1 MPEILYPV
9 VHSVTISP
17 DLENLALG
25 RCFVTQAAK
34 EAGFD
39 EARVFDVSVASS
51 EAMANA
57 IEHAP
62 VKDDIH
68 VTALLF
74 ADRLEIQ
81 VEGPGEFQAPNRLKG
96 RSHRGLGLP
105 LMAKL
110 ADHLALYSGPHGG
123 TLVKLTFYKE
133 TARAGQAEC
142 LPPSVRQLMEGNGL
156 VVQIAESMPVGI
168 CVLDAGLCFR
178 WTNAACKAFL
188 GDASALDLVGRTLQ
202 DVLPGFPATDL
213 AALRNVA
220 EQGVPLVIEELELH
234 HASRGTTYW
243 RCQNLPFPA
252 EHEDGPFY
260 ILGIVSD
267 VTELVQQRKE
277 ALAKNDQSTRYVL
290 DNAPAAV
297 AEIDLEGL
305 GKLGFEAEQ
314 ARQLS
319 ELRALYESAPV
330 GLALLDRD
338 LRYLRVNERLA
349 EMNGLSVADHLGRT
363 IHEVIPSVA
372 GQLAETIG
380 PIFETG
386 EPVIDLE
393 ITGETP
399 ARPGEQRDWL
409 GQWLPVKDE
418 RGQVQAVTAIVL
430 ELTGCT
436 KAERKRRALLDE
448 QRLPNEELA
457 AANEELAAVNES
469 LRQVNDALRSSE
481 KKYQE
486 LIEAH
491 PDILWEVDA
500 AGRFTYCSPQV
511 KRLWGIEPEE
521 LIGHPASDF
530 LSTSE
535 AAKLTD
541 WFLRMAR
548 SPVPFRR
555 LETASTNR
563 RGERVFVQSSGNPI
577 FTADGRFAG
586 YRGTSTDVTAQQQ
599 AAEELARSEMYLRE
613 AQRIAHVGNW
623 ELDLATGENRAE
635 SAECR
640 RMFGLEP
647 NEPFPTFAKARG
659 RLFSKEEWNRL
670 KNEALQRLSRTGV
683 GFELDLQIKRKDGGQ
698 IWACLRGEAV
708 RDAKGQI
715 VAVRGIQDIT
725 ERKRREDNLAVLADI
740 AEELSK
746 VSTCEEIIEAV
757 GNRLSNYM
765 GISRCVFAQIDQAG
779 DTMMV
784 QHSWDHTGKH
794 LDAKPFP
801 LSGFATRK
809 LLRKARARRTIV
821 IGDARADGRVVAAA
835 YAAWGVRS
843 QVAVPFHRDGQWRYL
858 LTVDAT
864 KPRTWR
870 DDEIEL
876 IEQVALHTFPRLER
890 ARVEEAL
897 RRSEEKYRLLAA
909 ENERLYR
916 QQLDIAES
924 LQLTL
929 LHVPSEIGRLKLGHL
944 YRSASEAARVGGDF
958 YDVFDV
964 KDGNIAVLIGDVA
977 GHGIQAARTATLVKD
992 VVHAFTHGSVRP
1004 SEVLR
1009 RTNHLLIEKALP
1021 GFVSV
1026 FLGILDSDGG
1036 RLRYSSAGHP
1046 AAFLRRTT
1054 GEILTLGSG
1063 SHPLGVYTD
1072 SVWRPSEVELEIG
1085 DVLLLYTDGVIET
1098 RRGEEFF
1105 GEERLLRLL
1114 KRKRTSVF
1122 RLPHLILEQVLAF
1135 SDGALKD
1142 DVAILALSLTEP
1154 RQPLP
1159 EKPFHQE
1166 RMLL

>member
-9 VHSVTISP
+9 VRSVIISP

-25 RCFVTQAAK
+25 RRFVTQAAE

-68 VTALLF
+68 VTTLLF

-81 VEGPGEFQAPNRLKG
+81 VEGSGEFQAPNRLKG

-110 ADHLALYSGPHGG
+110 ADHLALYSGPRGG

-133 TARAGQAEC
+133 TVRTGHPAS

-156 VVQIAESMPVGI
+156 AAQVAESMPVGI
-168 CVLDAGLCFR
+168 CILDADLRFR
-178 WTNAACKAFL
+178 WANAAYRAFL
-188 GDASALDLVGRTLQ
+188 GDPSGCDGLVGRTLH
-202 DVLPGFPATDL
+202 DALPGFPAAGLT
-213 AALRNVA
+213 ALRKVA
-220 EQGVPLVIEELELH
+220 MHGVPLVIEELELH
-234 HASRGTTYW
+234 QASRGTTYW
-243 RCQNLPFPA
+243 RCQNLPLPT
-252 EHEDGPFY
+252 EHEDAPFD

-267 VTELVQQRKE
+267 VTTLVRQRKE
-277 ALAKNDQSTRYVL
+277 AESRESERRSQ
-290 DNAPAAV
+290 
-297 AEIDLEGL
+297 
-305 GKLGFEAEQ
+305 
-314 ARQLS
+314 RQWE
-319 ELRALYESAPV
+319 ELLALYEFAPV
-330 GLALLDRD
+330 GLALIDRD
-338 LRYLRVNERLA
+338 LRYLRVNQRLA
-349 EMNGLSVADHLGRT
+349 EMNGLPVADHVGRA
-363 IHEVIPSVA
+363 IHEVVPSVA
-372 GQLAETIG
+372 GQVAELIG
-380 PIFETG
+380 PVFETG

-399 ARPGEQRDWL
+399 AKPGKQRGWL
-409 GQWLPVKDE
+409 EQWLPVKDE
-418 RGQVQAVTAIVL
+418 QGRVQAVTALVL
-430 ELTGCT
+430 ELTDHIQ
-436 KAERKRRALLDE
+436 AERERRALLDE
-448 QRLPNEELA
+448 QRVLNEELAATNEELA
-457 AANEELAAVNES
+457 AANEN
-469 LRQVNDALRSSE
+469 LRQTNEALRSSE

-486 LIEAH
+486 LIEAY
-491 PDILWEVDA
+491 PDFLWEVDA

-511 KRLWGIEPEE
+511 KRLWGLEPEE
-521 LIGHPASDF
+521 LVGHPVSDF
-530 LSTSE
+530 LSATE
-535 AAKLTD
+535 ADKVTD
-541 WFLRMAR
+541 WFMRMAR
-548 SPVPFRR
+548 SPAPFRR
-555 LETASTNR
+555 VETAGMNS
-563 RGERVFVQSSGNPI
+563 RGERVFIESSGNPI
-577 FTADGRFAG
+577 FAADGTFAG
-586 YRGTSTDVTAQQQ
+586 YRGTSADVTTQKQ

-647 NEPFPTFAKARG
+647 NEPFPTLAKARG
-659 RLFSKEEWNRL
+659 RLFSREEWNRF
-670 KNEALQRLSRTGV
+670 NEAIQRLSRTGC
-683 GFELDLQIKRKDGGQ
+683 GFELDLQIKRKDGSQ

-708 RDAKGQI
+708 RDDQGQI
-715 VAVRGIQDIT
+715 VAVRGTIQEIT

-740 AEELSK
+740 AEQLSK
-746 VSTCEEIIEAV
+746 VSTCEEIIKAV
-757 GNRLSNYM
+757 GVRLADYM
-765 GISRCVFAQIDQAG
+765 GISRCVFAQIDQTG
-779 DTMMV
+779 DTMLV
-784 QHSWDHTGKH
+784 QHSWDHTGKR
-794 LDAKPFP
+794 LDVKPFP

-809 LLRKARARRTIV
+809 FLRKARARKTIV

-835 YAAWGVRS
+835 YASWGVRG

-858 LTVDAT
+858 LSVDST
-864 KPRTWR
+864 RPRMWR

-897 RRSEEKYRLLAA
+897 RRSEEKHRLLAA

-1063 SHPLGVYTD
+1063 SHPLGIYND